1 VIIGRIRSE
10 ESHFLSRFLMRLYEP
25 VVRWSLQWKWWV
37 IGGAVALVV
46 VTVPV
51 FTHLGSEFMP
61 PLAEG
66 SLVYMPTTM
75 PGISISAAET
85 LLQVSDRAI
94 KHFPE
99 VDRVLGKAGRA
110 DTSTDPAPLS
120 MLETVITL
128 KPTSEWRHVDT
139 WYSGWAPEWMKRV
152 LRHVTPDHI
161 SQEQLI
167 EEMNAALSYPGVSNA
182 WTMPIKARVDM
193 LTTGIRTPVGLKI
206 SGNDFAEIEK
216 VGTAVEAVLP
226 AVRGTRNVFAE
237 RTGSGYFLDIEWN
250 REALGRYGLSVEAAQ
265 SVVQSAIGGENVTT
279 TIEGRER
286 YPVNVRYMRDFRS
299 DIDAL
304 AHVLVPASEGQR
316 QIPLGE
322 LARIKVATGP
332 AMIRNEDGLLT
343 GYVFVDVADRDI
355 SSYVEEA
362 SRVVREQVKLP
373 AGYAVLWSGQYEAM
387 ARVRARL
394 AYIIPATL
402 FIVFVLL
409 YLNTR
414 SLVKTAIVL
423 LAVPFSAVGAIWYL
437 YFLGYNTSIAV
448 WVGLIALLGVDA
460 ETGVFM
466 LLYLDLAY
474 EKAKREGRLRTLADL
489 QATIVEGA
497 AKRLRPKFM
506 TVATMFVGLVPIM
519 WATGTGSDVWKRIA
533 APMAG
538 GIFTSFVLELVVYPA
553 IYEIWKW
560 HFEVKPAHAD
570 PRLAAPVTLP
580 SPEAAR

>member
-1 VIIGRIRSE
+1 
-10 ESHFLSRFLMRLYEP
+10 
-25 VVRWSLQWKWWV
+25 
-37 IGGAVALVV
+37 
-46 VTVPV
+46 
-51 FTHLGSEFMP
+51 
-61 PLAEG
+61 
-66 SLVYMPTTM
+66 
-75 PGISISAAET
+75 
-85 LLQVSDRAI
+85 
-94 KHFPE
+94 
-99 VDRVLGKAGRA
+99 
-110 DTSTDPAPLS
+110 
-120 MLETVITL
+120 
-128 KPTSEWRHVDT
+128 
-139 WYSGWAPEWMKRV
+139 
-152 LRHVTPDHI
+152 VTPDQI

-167 EEMNAALSYPGVSNA
+167 AEMNAALTYPGVSNA

-206 SGNDFAEIEK
+206 SGGDFAEIEK
-216 VGTAVEAVLP
+216 IGSVIEAVLP
-226 AVRGTRNVFAE
+226 SVSGTRNVFAE
-237 RTGSGYFLDIEWN
+237 RTGSGFFLDIEWN
-250 REALGRYGLSVEAAQ
+250 RDALARYGLSVETAQ
-265 SVVQSAIGGENVTT
+265 SVVQNAIGGENVTT

-299 DIDAL
+299 DTDAL
-304 AHVLVPASEGQR
+304 ARVLVPASDGQR

-322 LARIKVATGP
+322 LARVKVATGP

-343 GYVFVDVADRDI
+343 GYVFVDVAGRDI
-355 SSYVEEA
+355 SSYVDEA

-373 AGYAVLWSGQYEAM
+373 PGYAVLWSGQYEAM

-394 AYIIPATL
+394 AYIIPLTL
-402 FIVFVLL
+402 FIVCVLL

-437 YFLGYNTSIAV
+437 YLLDYNTSIAV

-474 EKAKREGRLRTLADL
+474 NKASREGRLRTLADL

-506 TVATMFVGLVPIM
+506 TVATMFVGLIPIM

-533 APMAG
+533 APMVG

-560 HFEVKPAHAD
+560 HFEMKRAGAEAQPAA
-570 PRLAAPVTLP
+570 LAALP
-580 SPEAAR
+580 LPEAAP

>member
-1 VIIGRIRSE
+1 
-10 ESHFLSRFLMRLYEP
+10 M
-25 VVRWSLQWKWWV
+25 
-37 IGGAVALVV
+37 IGGAAALVV

-51 FTHLGSEFMP
+51 FTRLGSEFMP
-61 PLAEG
+61 PLHEG
-66 SLVYMPTTM
+66 SLFYMPTTM
-75 PGISISAAET
+75 PGIAIGEAQK

-94 KHFPE
+94 KQFPE

-128 KPTSEWRHVDT
+128 KPTSEWRRVET
-139 WYSGWAPEWMKRV
+139 WYSGWAPEWLKRV

-161 SQEQLI
+161 SEEQLV
-167 EEMNAALSYPGVSNA
+167 EEMNAAVTYPGVSNA
-182 WTMPIKARVDM
+182 WTMPIKGRMDM

-206 SGNDFAEIEK
+206 SGADVAEIEK
-216 VGTAVEAVLP
+216 IGTAIEAALP
-226 AVRGTRNVFAE
+226 AVSGTRNVFAE
-237 RTGSGYFLDIEWN
+237 RTGSGFFLDIEWN
-250 REALGRYGLSVEAAQ
+250 RDALARYGLSVEAAQ
-265 SVVQSAIGGENVTT
+265 GVVQNAIGGENVTT

-299 DIDAL
+299 DTDAL
-304 AHVLVPASEGQR
+304 ARVLVPASDGQR

-322 LARIKVATGP
+322 LARVKVTTGP

-343 GYVFVDVADRDI
+343 GYVFVDVAGRDI
-355 SSYVEEA
+355 SSYVDEA

-373 AGYAVLWSGQYEAM
+373 PGYAVLWSGQYEAM

-394 AYIIPATL
+394 AYIIPLTL
-402 FIVFVLL
+402 LLVCVLL

-437 YFLGYNTSIAV
+437 YLLDYNMSIAV

-460 ETGVFM
+460 QTGVFM

-474 EKAKREGRLRTLADL
+474 EKATREGRLRTLADL

-506 TVATMFVGLVPIM
+506 TMATTFLGLMPIM

-533 APMAG
+533 APMVG
-538 GIFTSFVLELVVYPA
+538 GILTSFVLELVVYPA

-560 HFEVKPAHAD
+560 HFEMKRGPAERGP
-570 PRLAAPVTLP
+570 PRSLRWHLP
-580 SPEAAR
+580 RRRRHSDQ